1 VRKGGFTT
9 EARRAQRKTSVLLE
23 LLRQARR
30 WSSPDVPFS
39 HEDGNT
45 PTQAAPERPLEWGT
59 HGEAHNACPSTA
71 RRTGAPLGMTNI
83 KLAIAV
89 AVALVSIMIAGAAK
103 AKSDSGEAKYLSPRE
118 MVLSNDGRWLYVL
131 CEASD
136 EVRVVDTRSSGVV
149 KTVAVGHVPRGI
161 ALSADG
167 TRLYVANSW
176 DDTASEIDT
185 NSLKVVRTLTTGFEP
200 NGVVADQQVK
210 ALYVANRLSNDV
222 SVIDLESGQEIKR
235 LAAGR
240 GASYLTLSP
249 DGKLAYV
256 THVYPKIG
264 AHRTPPQSEVTV
276 IDTARQV
283 VADRKPLPNVA
294 GVFHTAVSS
303 DGKLVVAAQLRPK
316 NLVPLAH
323 VEHGWAFGDS
333 LALFGDD
340 VNGVV
345 QVPLDELERYTAMPY
360 AVAITRDKKKLYVS
374 SSGSEEVTV
383 IDIQKMIGF
392 VREANG
398 PIANDLS
405 ASANYV
411 VARIPVGRNPKGLV
425 ISRDGARLFVANRL
439 DDTIGVIDTANDVV
453 VSTIGLGGKPDMT
466 SLRRGERLFYTARFA
481 FQGQFS
487 CANCHIDSTFD
498 GLQWDLE
505 PDGFGMDIVDNR
517 SIEDLGGTE
526 PFKWNGGN
534 PNMATECGPR
544 TEKYF
549 YRSQSYNSAELADL
563 VTYVMALPYRPNRY
577 RSATGELTAA
587 QERGKAIFER
597 TKTKRGAAIPQENQC
612 GYCHSGAKYTNTK
625 LADVGSGKPTDRS
638 PMIDVPQLPN
648 VAYYGPYLHDGSARS
663 MEEIWTVFNPHD
675 THGVTNDLQK
685 DELNDLIEYLRT
697 L

>member
-1 VRKGGFTT
+1 MRSKATALAIITIMGFGVLLLAGFAGAKPDSD
-9 EARRAQRKTSVLLE
+9 EAR
-23 LLRQARR
+23 
-30 WSSPDVPFS
+30 
-39 HEDGNT
+39 
-45 PTQAAPERPLEWGT
+45 
-59 HGEAHNACPSTA
+59 
-71 RRTGAPLGMTNI
+71 
-83 KLAIAV
+83 
-89 AVALVSIMIAGAAK
+89 
-103 AKSDSGEAKYLSPRE
+103 YLSPRE
-118 MVLSNDGRWLYVL
+118 MVLSLDGHWLYVM

-136 EVRVVDTRSSGVV
+136 EVRVVDTQSGKVA

-161 ALSADG
+161 ALSRDG
-167 TRLYVANSW
+167 AKLYVANSW

-185 NSLKVVRTLTTGFEP
+185 TSLKVIRTLTTGFEP
-200 NGVVADQQVK
+200 NGLAADSENK
-210 ALYVANRLSNDV
+210 TLYVANRLSNDV
-222 SVIDLESGQEIKR
+222 SVLDLATGQEIKR

-240 GASYLTLSP
+240 GASYLTPSP
-249 DGKLAYV
+249 DGKLIYC
-256 THVYPKIG
+256 THIYPKIS
-264 AHRTPPQSEVTV
+264 AHRTPPESEITV
-276 IDTARQV
+276 IDTQRQIV
-283 VADRKPLPNVA
+283 VDRKPLHNVA
-294 GVFHTAVSS
+294 GVFHTAVSA
-303 DGKLVVAAQLRPK
+303 DGKLVVSAQLRPH

-333 LALFGDD
+333 LAIFGDD
-340 VNGVV
+340 VHGIV
-345 QVPLDELERYTAMPY
+345 QVPIDELEKYFAMPY
-360 AVAITRDKKKLYVS
+360 AVAITPDKTRLYVS
-374 SSGSEEVTV
+374 SSGSETVSV
-383 IDIQKMIGF
+383 IDIRKLLAYVQETN
-392 VREANG
+392 V

-411 VARIPVGRNPKGLV
+411 VGRIPVGRNPRGLL
-425 ISRDGARLFVANRL
+425 ISRDGKRLFVANRL
-439 DDTIGVIDTANDVV
+439 DDTISVIDTASDVV
-453 VSTIGLGGKPDMT
+453 VSPVDLGGKKDMT

-505 PDGFGMDIVDNR
+505 PDGFGVDIVDNR
-517 SIEDLGGTE
+517 SIEDLAGTE

-544 TEKYF
+544 TEKFF

-577 RSATGELTAA
+577 RLAGGELTAA
-587 QERGKAIFER
+587 QERGRAIFER
-597 TKTKRGAAIPQENQC
+597 TKTKSGTPIPEGNQC
-612 GYCHSGAKYTNTK
+612 AYCHSGPKYTNTK

-638 PMIDVPQLPN
+638 PLIDVPQLPN
-648 VAYYGPYLHDGSARS
+648 VAYSAPYLHDGLAKS